1 MNIVIKSLTSASANC
16 PPPPFGRTR
25 DMTGRSTIFGDE
37 GTGFFRCLA
46 SIGADLKT
54 HLTGNGFTSFIG
66 LAPSLPLLTAGNPA
80 IAQQLYR
87 GIYAFAGHTIEC
99 QPTQVF
105 VVAPPSGGWADE
117 LHGFA
122 WLSHLEAPGLALY
135 RAFARSL
142 VQSWAAQRRRTSFN
156 ASCRRLMSLSRHAG
170 FMLSGASEHFESR
183 FLHLMTREAGRL
195 ANLRPRGRA
204 DQLRQSIAL
213 LTAALALRG
222 GGSLR
227 SDAFAHTASLIASII
242 LPDGG
247 AVDRSPKTLLDLLTD
262 LVPLRAA
269 MEAQRMAIPHSLNA
283 AMERAIPMLRMLCHG
298 DDGLAVFH
306 GVEYTSAPAVRAIFE
321 HDVARGQP
329 LSHASHSGYC
339 RMTQGQSAVVA
350 DCGAPSIC
358 DSALAFEFSDGP
370 QRIVGSCGV
379 PANASPAW
387 RAAART
393 SAAHSTLQ
401 FDDGG
406 IQKFFSRKTARGQPS
421 PVTAELADSPQGT
434 MVKARSAVHAARGL
448 IHHRQFFLASSGHD
462 LRGEDRIEA
471 IKQDLLSTNFT
482 IRFHLHPSVKASAN
496 RRGAAIILLLPNR
509 DAWQFS
515 ARGGAMTL
523 EESIYLAS
531 GAGPRRCRQIVIS
544 GTAGG
549 SGKINWAFRK
559 LERKTRHTEAAGA
572 SPRLPF

>member
-1 MNIVIKSLTSASANC
+1 
-16 PPPPFGRTR
+16 
-25 DMTGRSTIFGDE
+25 MTGRSTIFGDE
-37 GTGFFRCLA
+37 GAGFFRRMA
-46 SIGADLKT
+46 GIGADIKT
-54 HLTGNGFTSFIG
+54 HLTGGGFTSFTG
-66 LAPSLPLLTAGNPA
+66 LAPSLPLLMAGNPA
-80 IAQQLYR
+80 IARQLYR
-87 GIYAFAGHTIEC
+87 GIYSFAGQTIEC

-105 VVAPPSGGWADE
+105 AVAPPSDGWSDE

-142 VQSWAAQRRRTSFN
+142 VQSWAAQRRRTSFRV
-156 ASCRRLMSLSRHAG
+156 SCRRLMSLSRHAG
-170 FMLSGASEHFESR
+170 FMLSNASGHFESR
-183 FLHLMTREAGRL
+183 FLYLVTREAWRL
-195 ANLRPRGRA
+195 ASLRPHGEA
-204 DQLRQSIAL
+204 DRLRQSIAA
-213 LTAALALRG
+213 LTAALAFRG

-227 SDAFAHTASLIASII
+227 NDALNRTASLIASII

-247 AVDRSPKTLLDLLTD
+247 AVDRSPKTLLDLLAD

-269 MEAQRMAIPHSLNA
+269 MEAQRIAIPHSLNA

-306 GVEYTSAPAVRAIFE
+306 GVEHTSAPAVCAIFE
-321 HDVARGQP
+321 HDVVRGQP

-339 RMTQGQSAVVA
+339 RMTQGQSAVIA

-358 DSALAFEFSDGP
+358 DSVLAFEFSDGL

-393 SAAHSTLQ
+393 AAAHSTLQ
-401 FDDGG
+401 LDDGG
-406 IQKFFSRKTARGQPS
+406 SQKFFSRKTARCRPNA
-421 PVTAELADSPQGT
+421 VTAELACSPQGT
-434 MVKARSAVHAARGL
+434 LVRARSAVRAARGP
-448 IHHRQFFLASSGHD
+448 IHHRQLFLASGGHD

-471 IKQDLLSTNFT
+471 IEQDSPSANFT
-482 IRFHLHPSVKASAN
+482 LRFHLHPSVKASAN
-496 RRGAAIILLLPNR
+496 RRGAAIILLLPNK

-515 ARGGAMTL
+515 ARGGIMTL

-531 GAGPRRCRQIVIS
+531 GAGPRHCRQIVIR
-544 GTAGG
+544 GAAKGL
-549 SGKINWAFRK
+549 GKVNWAFRK
-559 LERKTRHTEAAGA
+559 LERKPRRNEAAGA